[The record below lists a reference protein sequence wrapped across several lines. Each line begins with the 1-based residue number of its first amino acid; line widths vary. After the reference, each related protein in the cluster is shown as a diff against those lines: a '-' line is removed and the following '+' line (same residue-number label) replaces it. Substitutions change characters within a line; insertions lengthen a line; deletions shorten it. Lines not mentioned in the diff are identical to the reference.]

1 MCFYDLQKAFGS
13 VQYPVLLKH
22 SYEAA
27 IDGKTWRLIRE
38 CMVSDEMRWFGGLVV
53 TDRAW
58 LLNEA
63 GSGESVIQSLLCLV
77 RHDPEPCLT
86 V

>member
-1 MCFYDLQKAFGS
+1 
-13 VQYPVLLKH
+13 
-22 SYEAA
+22 
-27 IDGKTWRLIRE
+27 
-38 CMVSDEMRWFGGLVV
+38 MVSDEMRWFGGLVV